1 MTPQDGAPVLVTG
14 APFVVGGLRVVVD
27 RSDRT
32 LQRAR
37 ESYVVLRARSGSSS
51 QPVRDV
57 PLAVPA
63 LGGKITDSHPATFH
77 HPTQVG

>member
-14 APFVVGGLRVVVD
+14 APLFVVVD
-27 RSDRT
+27 RSNRT

-37 ESYVVLRARSGSSS
+37 ESYVVLRARRGTAS

-57 PLAVPA
+57 PFAVPG
-63 LGGKITDSHPATFH
+63 LRGEIPDSHPATLH
-77 HPTQVG
+77 HLTESG